1 MSALKLKVEHSFTS
15 MVDAAKL
22 ELAVQL
28 KQKAGASEVEE
39 VRENKADVSQV
50 EALRMHLGKLN
61 TRMRY
66 LEEEHE
72 RA

>member
-1 MSALKLKVEHSFTS
+1 MSALKVKVEHSFTNV
-15 MVDAAKL
+15 VDAAKL
-22 ELAVQL
+22 ELEVQL
-28 KQKAGASEVEE
+28 KQKAGADDVQE
-39 VRENKADVSQV
+39 VRDNKADVDQV

-61 TRMRY
+61 KRMRF